1 MRRKYLV
8 LLLIPLVIALA
19 GCGKKKYVAPLP
31 PPPELEVPSNL
42 TVPAISYKQI
52 NLSWQDNSTIE
63 DGFRVCCDMGGKQY
77 QTVDTLPANT
87 TSFQHYNL
95 QPIIIYTYYVQAC
108 RSDQYASSREVSA
121 TTSCPVMITYFNIGR
136 ISNHSF
142 AIMGKVQSYADEP
155 CLAEIIVSIYNPDT
169 GDLEGTVKDTFY
181 IGAVNIKGFRIDCS
195 TQHVLFGNYDDYTVE
210 ITDVEIEY

>member
-1 MRRKYLV
+1 LV
-8 LLLIPLVIALA
+8 ALAIALA
-19 GCGKKKYVAPLP
+19 GCGKKGKPVA
-31 PPPELEVPSNL
+31 PPPELNAPSNL
-42 TVPAISYKQI
+42 AATAISYKQV
-52 NLSWQDNSTIE
+52 NLSWEDNSDIE
-63 DGFRVCCDMGGKQY
+63 DGFRVCYDMRGKQY

-95 QPIIIYTYYVQAC
+95 QPITIYTYYVQAY

-121 TTSCPVMITYFNIGR
+121 TTSCPVMIAYSNIGR

-155 CLAEIIVSIYNPDT
+155 CLAEITVCIYNPDT
-169 GDLEGTVKDTFY
+169 GLLDGTAKDTFY
-181 IGAVNIKGFRIDCS
+181 IGAVSIKDFRIDCS
-195 TQHVLFGNYDDYTVE
+195 TQHILFGSYDNYTVE